1 MSTARPAP
9 PGQSAPTFSP
19 GSDQYVN
26 GLPSGFV
33 FPGTEVLDP
42 REIFAGP
49 GYQAPRQ
56 RTDPVA
62 TISLILTVLAPVP
75 FLGALAALSG
85 WWALRRLRGSYAT
98 GHAQAW
104 LGVIVG
110 SATTV
115 GWLWMW
121 WITSYTA

>member
-1 MSTARPAP
+1 MSQQQPVDID
-9 PGQSAPTFSP
+9 PTRIVP
-19 GSDQYVN
+19 E
-26 GLPSGFV
+26 GFV

-110 SATTV
+110 FATTV

>member
-1 MSTARPAP
+1 MSQQQPVDID
-9 PGQSAPTFSP
+9 PTRIVP
-19 GSDQYVN
+19 E
-26 GLPSGFV
+26 GFV

-85 WWALRRLRGSYAT
+85 WWGSYAT

>member
-1 MSTARPAP
+1 MSQQQPVDID
-9 PGQSAPTFSP
+9 PTRIVP
-19 GSDQYVN
+19 E
-26 GLPSGFV
+26 GFV

-85 WWALRRLRGSYAT
+85 PGVAGRHRRLRDDRRVAVDVVDHLVYGLTCAVHGLTHDAAS
-98 GHAQAW
+98 
-104 LGVIVG
+104 
-110 SATTV
+110 
-115 GWLWMW
+115 
-121 WITSYTA
+121 